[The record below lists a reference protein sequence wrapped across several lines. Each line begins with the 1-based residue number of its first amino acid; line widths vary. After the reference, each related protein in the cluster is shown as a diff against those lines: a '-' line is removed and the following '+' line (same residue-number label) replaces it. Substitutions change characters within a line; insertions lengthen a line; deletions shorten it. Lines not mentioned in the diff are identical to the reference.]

1 MERERCIVAENGIKI
16 YGYRNAALHSFFI
29 SLFVRAGSM
38 YETERD
44 AGITHFLEHVAIR
57 NVNYLMGGSLYPT
70 LDREGIEFNASTFS
84 EMIQF
89 YVSGSS
95 EKIFSGAEILSRLF
109 SPISLPSAEIAAERE
124 RIKAEIRESDDKSS
138 LSTFAAGL
146 VYEGTSLARS
156 ITGTAGTVSRI
167 TRARLEAYRRSV
179 FTPENLF
186 VYVTGAFTDEDLEG
200 IARLI
205 GSAPVFSG
213 ERHENIAPVCEKFGK
228 REGKAAVKN
237 ADFTMVRLNFDLD
250 MSRASSSECDIIYD
264 ILLGGYNSR
273 FFIEMSE
280 RRGLCYDVT
289 GSVERYKNIGSLAIT
304 YEVKEA
310 KLYESVE
317 LSLGLLTSLATA
329 PLSESDI
336 MKAGYVTNAKM
347 LYDDPRDT
355 NFTFAYDN
363 HVMSEGYKSIEER
376 AELYGKITPERI
388 CEVADTVFRPE
399 NLTLTVKGK
408 KKRIDTE
415 RLEGIIKNF
424 RK

>member
-1 MERERCIVAENGIKI
+1 MERERCITAKNGIKI
-16 YGYRNAALHSFFI
+16 YGYKNPSVNSFFI

-38 YETERD
+38 YESERD

-57 NVNYLMGGSLYPT
+57 NVNFLMDGGLYPT
-70 LDREGIEFNASTFS
+70 LDELGIEFNASTFS

-89 YVSGSS
+89 YVSGS
-95 EKIFSGAEILSRLF
+95 KARFLSGAELIARLF
-109 SPISLPSAEIAAERE
+109 SPISLPGSEISAERD

-138 LSTFAAGL
+138 LSTFAAGI
-146 VYEGTSLARS
+146 VHEGTSLARS
-156 ITGTAGTVSRI
+156 ITGTASTVSGI
-167 TRARLEAYRRSV
+167 TRARLERYRRSI

-186 VYVTGAFTDEDLEG
+186 VYVTGAFSDGEFESLAELVG
-200 IARLI
+200 GAE
-205 GSAPVFSG
+205 VFSG
-213 ERHENIAPVCEKFGK
+213 ELHENLAPVCEKFGK
-228 REGKAAVKN
+228 REGKVYVKG

-250 MSRASSSECDIIYD
+250 MGLVGSAECDILYD

-280 RRGLCYDVT
+280 KRGLCYDVT
-289 GSVERYKNIGSLAIT
+289 GAVERYKNIGSLAIT

-310 KLYESVE
+310 KLYDSVE
-317 LSLGLLTSLATA
+317 LSLGLLAGIAKT
-329 PLSESDI
+329 PLPESAI
-336 MKAGYVTNAKM
+336 MKAGYVDNAKM

-363 HVMSEGYKSIEER
+363 HVMCECYKSIEER
-376 AELYGKITPERI
+376 ADIYSKITPERI
-388 CEVADTVFRPE
+388 SEIADTVFRPE

-415 RLEGIIKNF
+415 RLEKIIREF